1 MFKTTLRCI
10 KNTVWIPVQPKSLDA
25 EYVLNRVVSSTSCCF
40 KISNAFFKLCV
51 TIIFFVAPSTLPK
64 MQISNYRFNFKLQNF
79 KLFQITESFQVTESI
94 AQHFHCQLSCK
105 VKTSLILI
113 GGGDKRDLDVILL
126 KCKYTILDQVYWRHF
141 HNFQIAYKILIKARH
156 SFGA

>member
-40 KISNAFFKLCV
+40 KISNASFKLCV
-51 TIIFFVAPSTLPK
+51 TIISFVALSTLPK
-64 MQISNYRFNFKLQNF
+64 MQISNYRFKF

-94 AQHFHCQLSCK
+94 AEHFHCQINCK
-105 VKTSLILI
+105 VKISLKLRV
-113 GGGDKRDLDVILL
+113 GEERDLDVILL
-126 KCKYTILDQVYWRHF
+126 ESKYTILDQVYWRHF
-141 HNFQIAYKILIKARH
+141 YNFQIVYKTLIKARH

>member
-10 KNTVWIPVQPKSLDA
+10 KNTVWIPVHPKSLDA

-40 KISNAFFKLCV
+40 KISNASFKLCV
-51 TIIFFVAPSTLPK
+51 TIISFVALSTLSK
-64 MQISNYRFNFKLQNF
+64 MQISNYRFKFKLQNF

-105 VKTSLILI
+105 VKTSLKLI